1 MCAYQGVNSTEELT
15 TRRAEANRNFQDF
28 LVTEGQKKKAFW
40 ALVSVNSISNNFH
53 AIKN

>member
-28 LVTEGQKKKAFW
+28 LVTEGQKKKRI
-40 ALVSVNSISNNFH
+40 LGISISQQHF
-53 AIKN
+53 K